1 MVVKLFFY
9 LVGFVGQRWGERVN
23 GRVSENVNICKMPFF
38 RIISFFCS
46 VAHFFLMI
54 IMLISY
60 KLVYDLF
67 EQFDFVINSF

>member
-1 MVVKLFFY
+1 M
-9 LVGFVGQRWGERVN
+9 GERVN
-23 GRVSENVNICKMPFF
+23 GRVSENVNICKMPFL
-38 RIISFFCS
+38 RIISFF
-46 VAHFFLMI
+46 AQLLIFFLMI